1 MWARLK
7 RMFRSIFGHFIDL
20 AEDPELILQQ
30 NIRDMRDK
38 VPDMNTGIA
47 KAKAGIIRLESEQQH
62 YEDEIRT
69 STARVK
75 ACLLGG
81 DEVLAA
87 NYAMNL
93 KKTQEALERNKAQ
106 HEQAK
111 QGYEAL
117 LKLKERYMRE
127 MKMKTEEAQK
137 AIEGARAAKWKS
149 ELAGV
154 FEQFEVADVDS
165 THQEMMDRLNEK
177 TALADGKLA
186 MAVESIDMKAI
197 DMEQKAQELEGA
209 ELLKQFK
216 LDLGMEAAPTK
227 TSTAT
232 ATAVAE
238 PPAKT
243 LGPIAVKN

>member
-7 RMFRSIFGHFIDL
+7 RIFRSIFGHFISI

-38 VPDMNTGIA
+38 VPEMNTGIA
-47 KAKAGIIRLESEQQH
+47 KAKAGIIRLETEQRQ
-62 YEDEIRT
+62 YEDDIRS

-75 ACLLGG
+75 ACLLGN
-81 DEVLAA
+81 DESLAA
-87 NYAMNL
+87 QYAL
-93 KKTQEALERNKAQ
+93 KLKTTQEALARNHAQ
-106 HEQAK
+106 HEQA
-111 QGYEAL
+111 QHGYDAL
-117 LKLKERYMRE
+117 MKLKEKYMRE
-127 MKMKTEEAQK
+127 MRQKTEEAQA

-165 THQEMMDRLNEK
+165 THQEMLDKLNEK

-197 DMEQKAQELEGA
+197 DMEQKAQELEGS

-216 LDLGMEAAPTK
+216 MDMGLIKNDIPAAVPVEASK
-227 TSTAT
+227 TIG
-232 ATAVAE
+232 AVQ
-238 PPAKT
+238 
-243 LGPIAVKN
+243 VKA